1 MSASVESQQSVVLAA
16 CNFILLA
23 ASTMVRFP
31 CFQSRVHSPK
41 QKLPTEAMQRR
52 LEDTSQNWVQ
62 KNLYCPAE
70 SKPFLKDEVETLR
83 NGAKHANVSSP
94 TDRDC
99 RSEEME
105 SKYSNEY
112 NIEAHKNAQIKKS
125 LSLGSGLYL
134 KEWNSV
140 GDVSEGE
147 MEQRFTYNGSADS
160 GRIVVS
166 DDINDHVHDM
176 SEQCQEPMA
185 FDSVMNSDFTK
196 KGSIFSIEDSLQS
209 EREGADKY
217 NLQPS
222 VVGDT
227 GDNTPHI
234 PRAIVNSRS
243 LPSMVSS
250 TRRSTSLLPCSRSAD
265 ELNALG
271 SGMNNILVY
280 DARKQVQNRQHD
292 YSIFDNDKE
301 DGESPADEDTCENY
315 NYFGS
320 AKDWIIPVSEGAYKE
335 KSRKEESSLHRWDEV
350 PSEDLRLKRT
360 EKWVVDHQHCSPLKE
375 ESDEFYLFNGHELP
389 KSDALAENPTGAK
402 LEVKVN
408 LGNEVAKRYIS
419 SMNASAATAKLT
431 NLGLVVIPFLSP
443 FISLKTLDLSGN
455 SIVRLASGALPRG
468 LQFLN
473 LSKNSIS
480 AIEGLR
486 DLTRLRVLDLSYN
499 RLLRIGHG
507 LASCSSMKELYL
519 TGNKISEVEGLH
531 RLLKL
536 NVLDLRFNK
545 ISTTKCL
552 GQLAANHICL
562 QALSLEGNPAQ
573 KNVGDEQLKK
583 YVQSLLPNLIYYNR
597 QSIKTV
603 AMKDIKTDRSA
614 RVVIS
619 GHQIDRVVRAEANTV
634 RKGTHGIVSH
644 KAPSSANHVVSFA
657 KPLRAWHGRLPPTGI
672 RATQRPQFAEH
683 SSKHLD
689 FIKNDLLIRRSR
701 SEGNLGAP

>member
-1 MSASVESQQSVVLAA
+1 
-16 CNFILLA
+16 
-23 ASTMVRFP
+23 MVRFS

-41 QKLPTEAMQRR
+41 QKKRTQVTAEAMQGR
-52 LEDTSQNWVQ
+52 LEDTSQSWVQ
-62 KNLYCPAE
+62 QKNSYCPAE
-70 SKPFLKDEVETLR
+70 SKPFFKDEVETLH
-83 NGAKHANVSSP
+83 NGANHANISSP
-94 TDRDC
+94 KDRDC

-105 SKYSNEY
+105 SKYSVEY
-112 NIEAHKNAQIKKS
+112 DIEAYKNVQIKKS
-125 LSLGSGLYL
+125 QSLGSGLNL
-134 KEWNSV
+134 KEWDSG

-147 MEQRFTYNGSADS
+147 MEQRFSYNGSADS

-166 DDINDHVHDM
+166 DGINDHVHDM

-185 FDSVMNSDFTK
+185 SDSVMNSGFIK

-209 EREGADKY
+209 EREDAYKD
-217 NLQPS
+217 NLHSS
-222 VVGDT
+222 VVGDI
-227 GDNTPHI
+227 DDHMPQTP
-234 PRAIVNSRS
+234 RTIVKSRS
-243 LPSMVSS
+243 LPGMVSP
-250 TRRSTSLLPCSRSAD
+250 TRGSTSLLPCSRSAD
-265 ELNALG
+265 DLNALD
-271 SGMNNILVY
+271 SGMNSVLAY
-280 DARKQVQNRQHD
+280 GAGKQVQNRQQG

-301 DGESPADEDTCENY
+301 DGENPADEDTCENY
-315 NYFGS
+315 NYVGS
-320 AKDWIIPVSEGAYKE
+320 AKDWIIPVSEGAYME

-350 PSEDLRLKRT
+350 PSEDLKLKRI
-360 EKWVVDHQHCSPLKE
+360 EEWVIDLQHCSPLKE
-375 ESDEFYLFNGHELP
+375 ESNEFSIFHDTELP
-389 KSDALAENPTGAK
+389 KSDALAENPTAAK

-419 SMNASAATAKLT
+419 SLNASAAAARLT

-455 SIVRLASGALPRG
+455 SIVKIASGALPRG

-519 TGNKISEVEGLH
+519 AGNKISEVEGLH

-552 GQLAANHICL
+552 GQLAANHNCL

-583 YVQSLLPNLIYYNR
+583 YVQSLLPNLTYYNR

-603 AMKDIKTDRSA
+603 AMKDIKADRSA
-614 RVVIS
+614 RLGIS
-619 GHQIDRVVRAEANTV
+619 GHQIDRGVRSEAKMV
-634 RKGTHGIVSH
+634 RKGTHGTVSQ
-644 KAPSSANHVVSFA
+644 KAPSTVHGRKNHLVSSA
-657 KPLRAWHGRLPPTGI
+657 KPSRARHGRLPPTGI
-672 RATQRPQFAEH
+672 RATQGPPFAEH
-683 SSKHLD
+683 SSKHLG
-689 FIKNDLLIRRSR
+689 FIKNDSLIRRSL

>member
-1 MSASVESQQSVVLAA
+1 
-16 CNFILLA
+16 
-23 ASTMVRFP
+23 MVRFP

-41 QKLPTEAMQRR
+41 QKKITQLPTEAMQRR

-62 KNLYCPAE
+62 KNLYCPAD

-83 NGAKHANVSSP
+83 NGANHANVSSP

-125 LSLGSGLYL
+125 LSLGSGLNL
-134 KEWNSV
+134 KEWNSA

-196 KGSIFSIEDSLQS
+196 KGSIFSIEDSLLS

-217 NLQPS
+217 NLHPS

-243 LPSMVSS
+243 LPSMVSP

-265 ELNALG
+265 DLNALG
-271 SGMNNILVY
+271 SGMNSISVY

-315 NYFGS
+315 NYVGS
-320 AKDWIIPVSEGAYKE
+320 AKYWMIPVSEGAYKE

-350 PSEDLRLKRT
+350 PSEYLRLKRT
-360 EKWVVDHQHCSPLKE
+360 EEWVVDLQLRSPLKE

-389 KSDALAENPTGAK
+389 KSDALTENPTGAK

-419 SMNASAATAKLT
+419 SMNASAVTAKLT

-619 GHQIDRVVRAEANTV
+619 GHQIDRGVRAEANTA
-634 RKGTHGIVSH
+634 RKGTHGIVSR
-644 KAPSSANHVVSFA
+644 KAPSSAIHGRKNHVVSFA

-672 RATQRPQFAEH
+672 RATQGPQFAEH

-689 FIKNDLLIRRSR
+689 FLKNDLLIRRSR